1 MRLKRLQV
9 ENIRSYKNLD
19 ISFDSGVTVVSGVN
33 GSGKSSLLEACFS
46 GLFGSS
52 TLPAGFV
59 IADMIHKGET
69 KASISLEFE
78 QGGREYVVEQ
88 GYRVNPK
95 TGSASSSG
103 SVLKVDGKIL
113 VDQATQ
119 TYDAVRELLNMDEE
133 AYKNCVYIRQGEID
147 VLINAKP
154 KDRQRM
160 IDDLLQLGRLEE
172 YRERAGSAR
181 VGVGRIKR
189 DVEWQVKNILTDIE
203 KIEIEKPHDKLNK
216 SREMSGRVQS
226 NIDALGKK
234 KDAAK
239 SKMDELNTTISEYSA
254 LSVTKDSINSQ
265 ITEFNGKK
273 TTAFK
278 EIESIRNDILLKN
291 KTTQKIKEETSVLK
305 KEIEFE
311 DGGGGGDIKTVVED
325 MDADERRTRDNVSA
339 IENKRKL
346 LENSMAQKRE
356 SVKDQDNQLSA
367 IQKTIKKLN
376 DDLASM
382 QQGIERSEGSL
393 KEFDGKRQAA
403 VDEVGKLGFTIE
415 KLDNIDDMMELL
427 TDQQKKLHGREREK
441 STEIAELNKRI
452 EKSKDLLAK
461 GMCPTCGQDLKGS
474 SIGETTAGDEEQKLK
489 FDDELSG
496 VRSKQVEIDEKLGR
510 VRSLKAHAKVIA
522 DCIKDMELI
531 RSKVETS
538 EKSIVDYNTRI
549 AEEEKKVGELE
560 GRREVFVLAI
570 DEISK
575 EIAELRERENV
586 AKDEHSK
593 AGKSLSVAKNI
604 QGNILEIDKL
614 QDNVKQLDGKIV
626 DIQKMIGLFESQI
639 NERKERLVE
648 VEKKMGTIDIKDL
661 KVKCEQFESAHKN
674 IGVQMESLSREKGEV
689 QKDIGR
695 LENEIRRLFSLENNL
710 KLLKNKSDY
719 LHAVYMDAEA
729 LENMYMRIRAD
740 LRSRNIGAL
749 DAALNEMFSFMYSNN
764 AYSHIKLDSEYNLT
778 VYEKDGTTLE
788 PKLLSGGERAIFN
801 LVLRCAIYRL
811 LSLGVGG
818 ASRGAAL
825 PPLILDEPTVFLDRG
840 HIQQLIKLIDMMRDI
855 GVGQILIVSHDESLI
870 DSADHVFVVEK
881 DPITNTSS
889 ISAM

>member
-46 GLFGSS
+46 GLFGSKTLS
-52 TLPAGFV
+52 TGFV
-59 IADMIHKGET
+59 LADMIHKGET
-69 KASISLEFE
+69 KAAISLEFE
-78 QGGREYVVEQ
+78 QGGRDYMVEQ

-103 SVLKVDGKIL
+103 SVLKVDGDIL

-119 TYDAVRELLNMDEE
+119 TYDAVRALLNMDEE

-181 VGVGRIKR
+181 IGVGRIKR
-189 DVEWQVKNILTDIE
+189 DVEWQVKNIVTEIE
-203 KIEIEKPHDKLNK
+203 KIEIEKPHDKLNQ
-216 SREMSGRVQS
+216 SRGRSGRIQS
-226 NIDALGKK
+226 NIDELGKK

-239 SKMDELNTTISEYSA
+239 SKMDKLNTTISEYSA
-254 LSVTKDSINSQ
+254 LLTTKTSINSQ

-273 TTAFK
+273 TAAFE
-278 EIESIRNDILLKN
+278 EIESIRNNILSKN
-291 KTTQKIKEETSVLK
+291 KTTQETKEKTSALK
-305 KEIEFE
+305 RDIGFE
-311 DGGGGGDIKTVVED
+311 DGDSDIKTVVGGMED
-325 MDADERRTRDNVSA
+325 NERRTRDSVST

-346 LENSMAQKRE
+346 LENGIAQKRE
-356 SVKDQDNQLSA
+356 SFKDIEKQLSTISKY
-367 IQKTIKKLN
+367 IQKLKTDVSFTQKE
-376 DDLASM
+376 
-382 QQGIERSEGSL
+382 IEKSDKSL
-393 KEFDGKRQAA
+393 KELDGKQQVA
-403 VDEVGKLGFTIE
+403 VDEVEKLGFTVE
-415 KLDNIDDMMELL
+415 KLDSIDDIMGLL
-427 TDQQKKLHGREREK
+427 VDQQKKLHGREREISTLIAGFDK
-441 STEIAELNKRI
+441 SIK
-452 EKSKDLLAK
+452 KSKDLLAK
-461 GMCPTCGQDLKGS
+461 GMCTTCGQDLKGS
-474 SIGETTAGDEEQKLK
+474 SIVETTASDEEQKLK
-489 FDDELSG
+489 FDGELSG
-496 VRSKQVEIDEKLGR
+496 VKAKQVEIDEKLGR

-522 DCIKDMELI
+522 DCIRDIELI

-538 EKSIVDYNTRI
+538 NKSIADYNIRI
-549 AEEEKKVGELE
+549 VDEKKKVGELE
-560 GRREVFVLAI
+560 GRKSGLLLAI
-570 DEISK
+570 EELERGILELK
-575 EIAELRERENV
+575 EEENV
-586 AKDEHSK
+586 AIKVHLK
-593 AGKSLSVAKNI
+593 AKESLSIAKKI
-604 QGNILEIDKL
+604 QENMLELDKL
-614 QDNVKQLDGKIV
+614 QDNIRQLDGKIV
-626 DIQKMIGLFESQI
+626 GIQTMIGLFESQI

-648 VEKKMGTIDIKDL
+648 VDKKMGTIDIK
-661 KVKCEQFESAHKN
+661 EMQTNYNQFESAHTN
-674 IGVQMESLSREKGEV
+674 IASQIETLSREKGEV

-695 LENEIRRLFSLENNL
+695 LENEIRRLSSLENNL
-710 KLLKNKSDY
+710 KILKNKSDY

-749 DAALNEMFSFMYSNN
+749 DAVLNEMFSFMYTNN

-818 ASRGAAL
+818 ISRSTAL

-881 DPITNTSS
+881 DPVTNTSS

>member
-9 ENIRSYKNLD
+9 ENIRSYKDLD

-46 GLFGSS
+46 GLFGSK
-52 TLPAGFV
+52 TLSAGFV
-59 IADMIHKGET
+59 LADMIHKGAT
-69 KASISLEFE
+69 KAAISLEFE
-78 QGGREYVVEQ
+78 QGGRDYIIEQ

-103 SVLKVDGKIL
+103 SVLKVDGEIL

-119 TYDAVRELLNMDEE
+119 TYDAVRALLNMDEE

-181 VGVGRIKR
+181 MGVGRLKR
-189 DVEWQVKNILTDIE
+189 DIDGQVKNIVTEIE
-203 KIEIEKPHDKLNK
+203 KIESEKPHDKLNQ
-216 SREMSGRVQS
+216 SRERSNRIQS
-226 NIDALGKK
+226 KIDVLGEK
-234 KDAAK
+234 KDGAK
-239 SKMDELNTTISEYSA
+239 SKMDELNTTISDYSA
-254 LSVTKDSINSQ
+254 LSATKDSINSQ

-273 TTAFK
+273 TAAFK
-278 EIESIRNDILLKN
+278 EIESIRNDVLSKN
-291 KTTQKIKEETSVLK
+291 RTTQEIKEKTSALK
-305 KEIEFE
+305 KDIGFE
-311 DGGGGGDIKTVVED
+311 DGDIKTVVMGMED
-325 MDADERRTRDNVSA
+325 DERRTRDNVNA

-346 LENSMAQKRE
+346 LENGMVQKRE
-356 SVKDQDNQLSA
+356 SVKDMDKQLSA
-367 IQKTIKKLN
+367 IQKTVQKLT
-376 DDLASM
+376 DDISST
-382 QQGIERSEGSL
+382 QQEVERSTSSL
-393 KEFDGKRQAA
+393 KELDAKRQTS
-403 VDEVGKLGFTIE
+403 VDEVEKLGFTVE
-415 KLDNIDDMMELL
+415 KLDNIDDIMGLL
-427 TDQQKKLHGREREK
+427 IDQQKKLHGREREI
-441 STEIAELNKRI
+441 STLIAELNKRI
-452 EKSKDLLAK
+452 EKSKGLLAK
-461 GMCPTCGQDLKGS
+461 GMCPTCGQDLEGS

-496 VRSKQVEIDEKLGR
+496 VRSKQVEIDGKLER
-510 VRSLKAHAKVIA
+510 VRSLKTHAKVIA
-522 DCIKDMELI
+522 DCIRDMELI
-531 RSKVETS
+531 RSKMETS
-538 EKSIVDYNTRI
+538 EKSIADHSTRI
-549 AEEEKKVGELE
+549 AEEEGKIGELKE
-560 GRREVFVLAI
+560 RRDGVVLAI

-575 EIAELRERENV
+575 EITQLIEKIDVAEE
-586 AKDEHSK
+586 EHSK
-593 AGKSLSVAKNI
+593 TRKSLSLAKKIQENI
-604 QGNILEIDKL
+604 FEINKL

-626 DIQKMIGLFESQI
+626 GIQTLIEFTDKQI

-648 VEKKMGTIDIKDL
+648 VDKKIGTIDIKEL
-661 KVKCEQFESAHKN
+661 QAKYNQFESAHKN
-674 IGVQMESLSREKGEV
+674 IGVQIENLSREKDEV

-695 LENEIRRLFSLENNL
+695 LENDLDRLSSLEDKL
-710 KLLKNKSDY
+710 KVLKNKSDY
-719 LHAVYMDAEA
+719 LHAAYMDAES

-749 DAALNEMFSFMYSNN
+749 DAVLNEMFSFMYSNN

-818 ASRGAAL
+818 VSRGTAL

-881 DPITNTSS
+881 DPITNTSA

>member
-1 MRLKRLQV
+1 VRLKRLQV

-46 GLFGSS
+46 GLFGSKTLS
-52 TLPAGFV
+52 TGFV
-59 IADMIHKGET
+59 LADMIHKGET
-69 KASISLEFE
+69 KAAISLEFE
-78 QGGREYVVEQ
+78 QGGRDYMVEQ

-103 SVLKVDGKIL
+103 SVLKVDGDIL

-119 TYDAVRELLNMDEE
+119 TYDAVRALLNMDEE

-181 VGVGRIKR
+181 IGVGRIKR
-189 DVEWQVKNILTDIE
+189 DVEWQVKNIVTEIE
-203 KIEIEKPHDKLNK
+203 KIEIEKPHDKLNQ
-216 SREMSGRVQS
+216 SRGRSGRIQS
-226 NIDALGKK
+226 NIDELGKK

-239 SKMDELNTTISEYSA
+239 SKMDKLNTTISEYSA
-254 LSVTKDSINSQ
+254 LLTTKTSINSQ

-273 TTAFK
+273 TAAFE
-278 EIESIRNDILLKN
+278 EIESIRNNILSKN
-291 KTTQKIKEETSVLK
+291 KTTQETKEKTSALK
-305 KEIEFE
+305 RDIGFE
-311 DGGGGGDIKTVVED
+311 DGDSDIKTVVGGMED
-325 MDADERRTRDNVSA
+325 NERRTRDSVST

-346 LENSMAQKRE
+346 LENGIAQKRE
-356 SVKDQDNQLSA
+356 SFKDIEKQLSTISKY
-367 IQKTIKKLN
+367 IQKLKTDVSFTQKE
-376 DDLASM
+376 
-382 QQGIERSEGSL
+382 IEKSDKSL
-393 KEFDGKRQAA
+393 KELDGKQQVA
-403 VDEVGKLGFTIE
+403 VDEVEKLGFTVE
-415 KLDNIDDMMELL
+415 KLDSIDDIMGLL
-427 TDQQKKLHGREREK
+427 VDQQKKLHGREREISTLIAGFDK
-441 STEIAELNKRI
+441 SIK
-452 EKSKDLLAK
+452 KSKDLLAK
-461 GMCPTCGQDLKGS
+461 GMCTTCGQDLKGS
-474 SIGETTAGDEEQKLK
+474 SIVETTASDEEQKLK
-489 FDDELSG
+489 FDGELSG
-496 VRSKQVEIDEKLGR
+496 VKAKQVEIDEKLGR

-522 DCIKDMELI
+522 DCIRDIELI

-538 EKSIVDYNTRI
+538 NKSIADYNIRI
-549 AEEEKKVGELE
+549 VDEKKKVGELE
-560 GRREVFVLAI
+560 GRKSGLLLAI
-570 DEISK
+570 EELERGILELK
-575 EIAELRERENV
+575 EEENV
-586 AKDEHSK
+586 AIKVHLK
-593 AGKSLSVAKNI
+593 AKESLSIAKKI
-604 QGNILEIDKL
+604 QENMLELDKL
-614 QDNVKQLDGKIV
+614 QDNIRQLDGKIV
-626 DIQKMIGLFESQI
+626 GIQTMIGLFESQI

-648 VEKKMGTIDIKDL
+648 VDKKMGTIDIK
-661 KVKCEQFESAHKN
+661 EMQTNYNQFESAHTN
-674 IGVQMESLSREKGEV
+674 IASQIETLSREKGEV

-695 LENEIRRLFSLENNL
+695 LENEIRRLSSLENNL
-710 KLLKNKSDY
+710 KILKNKSDY

-749 DAALNEMFSFMYSNN
+749 DAVLNEMFSFMYTNN

-818 ASRGAAL
+818 ISRSTAL

-881 DPITNTSS
+881 DPVTNTSS

>member
-9 ENIRSYKNLD
+9 ENIRSYKDLD

-46 GLFGSS
+46 GLFGSR
-52 TLPAGFV
+52 TLPTGFV
-59 IADMIHKGET
+59 LADMIHKGAT
-69 KASISLEFE
+69 KAAISLEFE
-78 QGGREYVVEQ
+78 QGGRDYMIEQ

-103 SVLKVDGKIL
+103 SVLKVDGEIL

-119 TYDAVRELLNMDEE
+119 TYDAVRALLNMDEE

-181 VGVGRIKR
+181 VGVGRLKR
-189 DVEWQVKNILTDIE
+189 DVEGKVKDVGAEIE
-203 KIEIEKPHDKLNK
+203 KIESEKPHDKLNK
-216 SREMSGRVQS
+216 SKERSNLIQS
-226 NIDALGKK
+226 NIDVLGKK
-234 KDAAK
+234 KDGAK
-239 SKMDELNTTISEYSA
+239 SKMDELNQTISEYSA
-254 LSVTKDSINSQ
+254 LSITKDSINSQ

-273 TTAFK
+273 AAAFK
-278 EIESIRNDILLKN
+278 EIESIRNNILSKN
-291 KTTQKIKEETSVLK
+291 KTTQETKEKTSALK
-305 KEIEFE
+305 KDIGFE
-311 DGGGGGDIKTVVED
+311 DGDIKSVVVGMED
-325 MDADERRTRDNVSA
+325 NERRTRDNVTA

-346 LENSMAQKRE
+346 LENGMAQKRE
-356 SVKDQDNQLSA
+356 SVKDLDKQLSA
-367 IQKTIKKLN
+367 IQKVIKKLN
-376 DDLASM
+376 DGIAST
-382 QQGIERSEGSL
+382 QQGIEISEGSL
-393 KEFDGKRQAA
+393 KELDGTRKAA
-403 VDEVGKLGFTIE
+403 VDEVEKLGFTVE
-415 KLDNIDDMMELL
+415 KLDNIDDIMELL
-427 TDQQKKLHGREREK
+427 IDQQKKLHGREREI
-441 STEIAELNKRI
+441 STLIAELNKRI
-452 EKSKDLLAK
+452 KKSKDLLAK

-474 SIGETTAGDEEQKLK
+474 SIGETTADDEEQKLK

-496 VRSKQVEIDEKLGR
+496 VRSKQVEIDEKLER
-510 VRSLKAHAKVIA
+510 VRSLKAHEKVIV
-522 DCIKDMELI
+522 DCIRDAELI
-531 RSKVETS
+531 RSKMETS
-538 EKSIVDYNTRI
+538 EKSIADHNTRI
-549 AEEEKKVGELE
+549 GEEEKKVGDFEERKSGL
-560 GRREVFVLAI
+560 VLTI
-570 DEISK
+570 DENDK
-575 EIAELRERENV
+575 EMAEFKEQQDV
-586 AKDEHSK
+586 AKKEHSK
-593 AGKSLSVAKNI
+593 ARESLSVAKKI
-604 QGNILEIDKL
+604 QENILELDKL
-614 QDNVKQLDGKIV
+614 QDTIKQLDGKIV
-626 DIQKMIGLFESQI
+626 DIQTMIGLFESQI

-648 VEKKMGTIDIKDL
+648 VDKKIGTIDIKDL
-661 KVKCEQFESAHKN
+661 KAKYKQFESAHKN
-674 IGVQMESLSREKGEV
+674 IGVQIDNLSRERGEV

-695 LENEIRRLFSLENNL
+695 LENEISRLSSLEDGIKMLN
-710 KLLKNKSDY
+710 NKSDY
-719 LHAVYMDAEA
+719 LHAAYMDAES

-749 DAALNEMFSFMYSNN
+749 DAVLNEMFTFMYSNN

-818 ASRGAAL
+818 ISRGTAL

-881 DPITNTSS
+881 DPVTNTSS

>member
-46 GLFGSS
+46 GLFGSKTLS
-52 TLPAGFV
+52 TGFV
-59 IADMIHKGET
+59 LADMIHKGET
-69 KASISLEFE
+69 KAAISLEFE
-78 QGGREYVVEQ
+78 QGGRDYMVEQ

-95 TGSASSSG
+95 TGSGSSSG
-103 SVLKVDGKIL
+103 SVLKVDGDIL

-119 TYDAVRELLNMDEE
+119 TYDAVRALLNMDEE

-147 VLINAKP
+147 VLINAKT

-189 DVEWQVKNILTDIE
+189 DIEWQVKNIVTEIE
-203 KIEIEKPHDKLNK
+203 KIEIEKPHDKLNH
-216 SREMSGRVQS
+216 SRGRSGRIQS
-226 NIDALGKK
+226 NIDELGKK

-239 SKMDELNTTISEYSA
+239 SKMDKLNTTISEYSA
-254 LSVTKDSINSQ
+254 LSIKKTSINSQ

-273 TTAFK
+273 TAAFE
-278 EIESIRNDILLKN
+278 EIESIRNNILSKN
-291 KTTQKIKEETSVLK
+291 KTTQETKEKTSALK
-305 KEIEFE
+305 RDIGFE
-311 DGGGGGDIKTVVED
+311 DGDSDIKTVVGEMED
-325 MDADERRTRDNVSA
+325 NERRARDNVST

-346 LENSMAQKRE
+346 LENGIAQKRE
-356 SVKDQDNQLSA
+356 SVKDIEKQLSTISKY
-367 IQKTIKKLN
+367 IQKLKTDVSSTQKE
-376 DDLASM
+376 
-382 QQGIERSEGSL
+382 IEKSDKSL
-393 KEFDGKRQAA
+393 KELDGKRQMA
-403 VDEVGKLGFTIE
+403 VDEVEKLGFTVE
-415 KLDNIDDMMELL
+415 KLDSIDDIMGLL
-427 TDQQKKLHGREREK
+427 VDQQKKLHGREREISTLIAGFDK
-441 STEIAELNKRI
+441 SIK
-452 EKSKDLLAK
+452 KSKDLLAK

-474 SIGETTAGDEEQKLK
+474 SIVETTASDEEQKLK
-489 FDDELSG
+489 FDGELSD
-496 VRSKQVEIDEKLGR
+496 VKAKQVEIDEKLGR

-522 DCIKDMELI
+522 DWIKDTELI
-531 RSKVETS
+531 HSKVETS
-538 EKSIVDYNTRI
+538 NKSIADYNIRI
-549 AEEEKKVGELE
+549 VDEKKKFGELE
-560 GRREVFVLAI
+560 GRKSGLLLAI
-570 DEISK
+570 EELDRGILELK
-575 EIAELRERENV
+575 EEENV
-586 AKDEHSK
+586 AIKVHLK
-593 AGKSLSVAKNI
+593 AKEFLSIAKKIQENI
-604 QGNILEIDKL
+604 FEIDKL
-614 QDNVKQLDGKIV
+614 QDHIKQLDDKIV
-626 DIQKMIGLFESQI
+626 GIQNMIGHFESQI

-648 VEKKMGTIDIKDL
+648 VDKKMGTIDIKEMQTNF
-661 KVKCEQFESAHKN
+661 KQFESAYKN
-674 IGVQMESLSREKGEV
+674 IGVQIEHLFREKGEV

-695 LENEIRRLFSLENNL
+695 LETEINRLSLLENNL
-710 KLLKNKSDY
+710 KILKNKSDY

-749 DAALNEMFSFMYSNN
+749 DAVLNEMFSFMYTNN

-818 ASRGAAL
+818 ISRGTAL

-881 DPITNTSS
+881 DPVTNTSS

>member
-9 ENIRSYKNLD
+9 ENIRSYKDLD

-46 GLFGSS
+46 GLFGSK
-52 TLPAGFV
+52 TLSAGFV
-59 IADMIHKGET
+59 LADMIHKGAT
-69 KASISLEFE
+69 KAAISLEFE
-78 QGGREYVVEQ
+78 QGGRDYIIEQ

-103 SVLKVDGKIL
+103 SVLKVDGEIL
-113 VDQATQ
+113 VDQTTQ
-119 TYDAVRELLNMDEE
+119 TYDAVRALLNMDEE

-181 VGVGRIKR
+181 VGVGRLKR
-189 DVEWQVKNILTDIE
+189 DVEGKVKDIGVEIE
-203 KIEIEKPHDKLNK
+203 KIESEKPHDKLNQ
-216 SREMSGRVQS
+216 SRERSDRIQS
-226 NIDALGKK
+226 NIDDLGKK

-239 SKMDELNTTISEYSA
+239 SKMDELNTTISDYSA
-254 LSVTKDSINSQ
+254 LSTTKDSINSQ

-273 TTAFK
+273 TAAFK
-278 EIESIRNDILLKN
+278 EIESIRNDVLLKN
-291 KTTQKIKEETSVLK
+291 RTTQEIKEKTSALK
-305 KEIEFE
+305 KEIGFE
-311 DGGGGGDIKTVVED
+311 DGDGDIKTVVEG
-325 MDADERRTRDNVSA
+325 MEENERSARDNVKT

-346 LENSMAQKRE
+346 LENNTAQRRE
-356 SVKDQDNQLSA
+356 SVMDLDNQLST
-367 IQKTIKKLN
+367 IQKTVKKLK
-376 DDLASM
+376 DDIESK
-382 QQGIERSEGSL
+382 QQEIERSRSSL
-393 KEFDGKRQAA
+393 KELDDKRQGA
-403 VDEVGKLGFTIE
+403 VVKVEKLGFTVE
-415 KLDNIDDMMELL
+415 KLDNIDDIMELL
-427 TDQQKKLHGREREK
+427 TDQQKKLHGREREI
-441 STEIAELNKRI
+441 STLIAELNKRI
-452 EKSKDLLAK
+452 EKSKGLLAK

-496 VRSKQVEIDEKLGR
+496 VRSKQVEIDEKLER
-510 VRSLKAHAKVIA
+510 VKSLKTHAKVIA
-522 DCIKDMELI
+522 DCIRDMELI
-531 RSKVETS
+531 HNKVETS
-538 EKSIVDYNTRI
+538 GKLIDDYSARI
-549 AEEEKKVGELE
+549 AEEEKNAGELE
-560 GRREVFVLAI
+560 KRRDGVVLAI
-570 DEISK
+570 DETGK
-575 EIAELRERENV
+575 EIAELREGEIV

-593 AGKSLSVAKNI
+593 AKESLSVAKKI
-604 QGNILEIDKL
+604 QDNILEMDKL
-614 QDNVKQLDGKIV
+614 QDTIKQLDGKIV
-626 DIQKMIGLFESQI
+626 DIQTMIGLFESQI

-648 VEKKMGTIDIKDL
+648 VDKKIGTIDIKEL
-661 KVKCEQFESAHKN
+661 QSKHKQFESAHKN
-674 IGVQMESLSREKGEV
+674 IGVQIDDLSREKGEV

-695 LENEIRRLFSLENNL
+695 LENDLDRLSSLENNL
-710 KLLKNKSDY
+710 KVLKNKSDY
-719 LHAVYMDAEA
+719 LHAAYMDAEA

-749 DAALNEMFSFMYSNN
+749 DAVLNEMFSFMYSNN

-818 ASRGAAL
+818 ASRGTAL

-840 HIQQLIKLIDMMRDI
+840 HVQQLIKLIDMMRDI

-881 DPITNTSS
+881 DPITNTSN

>member
-9 ENIRSYKNLD
+9 ENIRSYKDLD

-46 GLFGSS
+46 GLFGSK
-52 TLPAGFV
+52 TLSAGFV
-59 IADMIHKGET
+59 LADMIHKGET
-69 KASISLEFE
+69 KAAISLEFE

-103 SVLKVDGKIL
+103 SVLKVDGEIL

-119 TYDAVRELLNMDEE
+119 TYDAVRALLNMDEE

-172 YRERAGSAR
+172 YRERASSAR
-181 VGVGRIKR
+181 VGVGRLKR
-189 DVEWQVKNILTDIE
+189 DVGEKVKDVGAEIE
-203 KIEIEKPHDKLNK
+203 KIESEKPHEKLNK
-216 SREMSGRVQS
+216 SRERSGHIQAD
-226 NIDALGKK
+226 IDGLGKK
-234 KDAAK
+234 KDGAK
-239 SKMDELNTTISEYSA
+239 SKMDELNNTISEYSA
-254 LSVTKDSINSQ
+254 LSTTKDSINSQ
-265 ITEFNGKK
+265 ITDFNSKK
-273 TTAFK
+273 VAAFK
-278 EIESIRNDILLKN
+278 EIESIRNEILSKN
-291 KTTQKIKEETSVLK
+291 KTAQEIKEKTSALK
-305 KEIEFE
+305 KEIAF
-311 DGGGGGDIKTVVED
+311 DDRDGDIKTVVGG
-325 MDADERRTRDNVSA
+325 MDDSERRARDNVST

-346 LENSMAQKRE
+346 LENGMAQKRE
-356 SVKDQDNQLSA
+356 SVKDIEKQLSA
-367 IQKTIKKLN
+367 ISKTIQKLN
-376 DDLASM
+376 DDIAST
-382 QQGIERSEGSL
+382 QKDIEKSDKSL
-393 KEFDGKRQAA
+393 KELDGKRQEA
-403 VDEVGKLGFTIE
+403 VVEVEKLGFTVE
-415 KLDNIDDMMELL
+415 KLDNIDDIMELL
-427 TDQQKKLHGREREK
+427 VDQQKKLHGREREI
-441 STEIAELNKRI
+441 STLIIELNKRI
-452 EKSKDLLAK
+452 KKSKDLLAK

-474 SIGETTAGDEEQKLK
+474 SISETTAGDEEQKLM

-496 VRSKQVEIDEKLGR
+496 VRSKQVEIDEKLER
-510 VRSLKAHAKVIA
+510 VRSLKTHEKVIA
-522 DCIKDMELI
+522 DCIKDTELV

-538 EKSIVDYNTRI
+538 GKLIADYNIRI

-560 GRREVFVLAI
+560 ERRDGIVLAI
-570 DEISK
+570 DKDDKDMS
-575 EIAELRERENV
+575 ELREKESV

-593 AGKSLSVAKNI
+593 AEKSLSVAKKI
-604 QGNILEIDKL
+604 QENILEIDKL
-614 QDNVKQLDGKIV
+614 QDNVRQLDGKIV
-626 DIQKMIGLFESQI
+626 DIQTMIGLFESQI

-648 VEKKMGTIDIKDL
+648 VDKKIGTIDIKEL
-661 KVKCEQFESAHKN
+661 QSKHKQFESAHKN
-674 IGVQMESLSREKGEV
+674 IGGQIDDLSREKGEV

-695 LENEIRRLFSLENNL
+695 LENEINRLSSLENNL
-710 KLLKNKSDY
+710 KILNNKSDY
-719 LHAVYMDAEA
+719 LHAAYMDAES

-749 DAALNEMFSFMYSNN
+749 DAVLNEMFSFMYSNN

-818 ASRGAAL
+818 ASRGTAL

-881 DPITNTSS
+881 DPVTNTSS

>member
-9 ENIRSYKNLD
+9 ENIRSYKDLD
-19 ISFDSGVTVVSGVN
+19 ISFESGVTVVSGVN

-46 GLFGSS
+46 GLFGSK
-52 TLPAGFV
+52 TLSAGFV
-59 IADMIHKGET
+59 LADMIHKGAT
-69 KASISLEFE
+69 KAAISLEFE
-78 QGGREYVVEQ
+78 QGGRDYIIEQ

-103 SVLKVDGKIL
+103 SVLRVDGEIL

-119 TYDAVRELLNMDEE
+119 TYDAIRALLNMDEE

-181 VGVGRIKR
+181 VGVGRLKR
-189 DVEWQVKNILTDIE
+189 DIDGQVKNIVTEIE
-203 KIEIEKPHDKLNK
+203 KIESEKPHDKLNQ
-216 SREMSGRVQS
+216 SRERSNHIQS
-226 NIDALGKK
+226 KIDVLGKK
-234 KDAAK
+234 KDGAK

-254 LSVTKDSINSQ
+254 LSSTKDSINSQ

-273 TTAFK
+273 TAAFK
-278 EIESIRNDILLKN
+278 EIESIRNDVLLKN
-291 KTTQKIKEETSVLK
+291 RTTQEIKEKTSVLK
-305 KEIEFE
+305 KEIRFE
-311 DGGGGGDIKTVVED
+311 DGDGDIKTVVDGMED
-325 MDADERRTRDNVSA
+325 DERRTRDNVKT

-346 LENSMAQKRE
+346 LENSTVQRRE
-356 SVKDQDNQLSA
+356 SVMDLDKQLST
-367 IQKTIKKLN
+367 IQKTVKKLT
-376 DDLASM
+376 DDISST
-382 QQGIERSEGSL
+382 QQEVERSTSSL
-393 KEFDGKRQAA
+393 KELDAKRQAA
-403 VDEVGKLGFTIE
+403 VVEVEKLEFTVE
-415 KLDNIDDMMELL
+415 KLDNIDDIMGLL
-427 TDQQKKLHGREREK
+427 TDQQKKLHGREREI
-441 STEIAELNKRI
+441 STLIAELNKRI
-452 EKSKDLLAK
+452 KKSKGLLAK

-474 SIGETTAGDEEQKLK
+474 SVGETTADDEEQKQKL
-489 FDDELSG
+489 DDELAG
-496 VRSKQVEIDEKLGR
+496 VRLKQVEIDEKLER
-510 VRSLKAHAKVIA
+510 VKSLKTHAKVIA
-522 DCIKDMELI
+522 DCIMDMELI
-531 RSKVETS
+531 RSKMETS
-538 EKSIVDYNTRI
+538 EKSIADRNSRI
-549 AEEEKKVGELE
+549 AEEEGKIGELKE
-560 GRREVFVLAI
+560 RRDGVVLAI

-575 EIAELRERENV
+575 EMTQLIEKIDV
-586 AKDEHSK
+586 AKEEHSK
-593 AGKSLSVAKNI
+593 ARKSLSLAKKI
-604 QGNILEIDKL
+604 QDNILEIDKL

-626 DIQKMIGLFESQI
+626 GIQTLIEFTDKQI

-648 VEKKMGTIDIKDL
+648 VDKKIGTIDIKEL
-661 KVKCEQFESAHKN
+661 QAKYKQFESAHKN
-674 IGVQMESLSREKGEV
+674 IGVQINNLSREKDEV
-689 QKDIGR
+689 QKDVGR
-695 LENEIRRLFSLENNL
+695 LETEISRLSSLEDDL
-710 KLLKNKSDY
+710 KVLKNKSDY
-719 LHAVYMDAEA
+719 LHAAYMDAES

-749 DAALNEMFSFMYSNN
+749 DAVLNEMFSFMYSNN

-818 ASRGAAL
+818 ISRGTAL

-881 DPITNTSS
+881 DPVTNTSA

>member
-9 ENIRSYKNLD
+9 ENIRSYKDLD

-46 GLFGSS
+46 GLFGSK
-52 TLPAGFV
+52 TLSAGFV
-59 IADMIHKGET
+59 LADMIHKGAT
-69 KASISLEFE
+69 KAAISLEFE
-78 QGGREYVVEQ
+78 QGGRDYIIEQ

-103 SVLKVDGKIL
+103 SVLKVDGEIL

-119 TYDAVRELLNMDEE
+119 TYDAVRALLNMDEE

-181 VGVGRIKR
+181 MGVGRLKR
-189 DVEWQVKNILTDIE
+189 DIDGQVKNIVTEIE
-203 KIEIEKPHDKLNK
+203 KIESEKPHDKLNQ
-216 SREMSGRVQS
+216 SRERSNRIQS
-226 NIDALGKK
+226 KIDVLGEK
-234 KDAAK
+234 KDGAK
-239 SKMDELNTTISEYSA
+239 SKMDELNTTISDYSA
-254 LSVTKDSINSQ
+254 LSATKDSINSQ

-273 TTAFK
+273 TAAFK
-278 EIESIRNDILLKN
+278 EIESIRNDVLSKN
-291 KTTQKIKEETSVLK
+291 RTTQEIKEKTSALK
-305 KEIEFE
+305 KDIGFE
-311 DGGGGGDIKTVVED
+311 DGDIKTVVMGMED
-325 MDADERRTRDNVSA
+325 DERRTRDNVNA

-346 LENSMAQKRE
+346 LENGMVQKRE
-356 SVKDQDNQLSA
+356 SVKDMDKQLSA
-367 IQKTIKKLN
+367 IQKTVQKLT
-376 DDLASM
+376 DDISST
-382 QQGIERSEGSL
+382 QQEVERSTSSL
-393 KEFDGKRQAA
+393 KELDAKRQTS
-403 VDEVGKLGFTIE
+403 VDEVEKLGFTVE
-415 KLDNIDDMMELL
+415 KLDNIDDIMGLL
-427 TDQQKKLHGREREK
+427 IDQQKKLHGREREI
-441 STEIAELNKRI
+441 STLIAELNKRI
-452 EKSKDLLAK
+452 EKSKGLLAK
-461 GMCPTCGQDLKGS
+461 GMCPTCGQDLEGS

-496 VRSKQVEIDEKLGR
+496 VRSKQVEIDGKLER
-510 VRSLKAHAKVIA
+510 VRSLKTHAKVIA

-531 RSKVETS
+531 HSKVETS

-549 AEEEKKVGELE
+549 VDEEKKVGELE
-560 GRREVFVLAI
+560 GRRDGVVLSI

-575 EIAELRERENV
+575 EIAELREGETV

-593 AGKSLSVAKNI
+593 ARGSLSVAKKIQENI
-604 QGNILEIDKL
+604 FEINKL

-626 DIQKMIGLFESQI
+626 GFQDLIRLFESQI

-648 VEKKMGTIDIKDL
+648 VDKKIGIIDIKDL
-661 KVKCEQFESAHKN
+661 QVKYKQFESAHTN
-674 IGVQMESLSREKGEV
+674 IGSQIVILSREKGEV

-695 LENEIRRLFSLENNL
+695 LENDLDRLSSLEDKL
-710 KLLKNKSDY
+710 KVLKNKSDY
-719 LHAVYMDAEA
+719 LHAAYMDAES

-749 DAALNEMFSFMYSNN
+749 DAVLNEMFSFMYSNN

-818 ASRGAAL
+818 VSRGTAL

-881 DPITNTSS
+881 DPVTNTSA